1 MGRSSRPV
9 PERLA
14 AKLLQLRLKLEL
26 SQAEMAGRLG
36 FAKIHPAHISG
47 FERGEREPSLLVLLR
62 YAQLASISTDY
73 LIDDELDLPI

>member
-26 SQAEMAGRLG
+26 SQSEMAGRLG